1 MQSRLIQLLF
11 IAVLSLFLS
20 ACASSPYS
28 QAGLEKTKILLDQQ
42 ITQARSLRSSDTEPR
57 IFYVGAALH
66 SQSRAFRED
75 VLLVESIVRK
85 MDSKAITIK
94 LGNSAFGQD
103 NDWPF
108 ATKES
113 LTSALE
119 AVGQI
124 AQANDKIVVM
134 ISSHGSVGSL
144 SVNANNQELPAVK
157 TNDLAFAL
165 KQISA
170 WPSMVV
176 VSACFSGSL
185 IDTIKANNRIVYT
198 AADKDRASFGCNF
211 HSKNT
216 FFIEEFFGPQW
227 DSSKSVQDNF
237 LSART
242 RVGEREKAM
251 KIGPPSIPRYQ
262 FGGEAKQLIET
273 PLTSWRMASPTTK
286 P

>member
-1 MQSRLIQLLF
+1 MQSRVIQLLF

-20 ACASSPYS
+20 ACATSPYS
-28 QAGLEKTKILLDQQ
+28 QTGQEKTKTLLDQQ
-42 ITQARSLRSSDTEPR
+42 ISQAKSLRSSDAEPR

-75 VLLVESIVRK
+75 VLLVESTVRK

-103 NDWPF
+103 SDWPS

-113 LTSALE
+113 LTRALE
-119 AVGQI
+119 AIAQI
-124 AQANDKIVVM
+124 AQADDKIVVM

-144 SVNANNQELPAVK
+144 SVNANNQELPAIK
-157 TNDLAFAL
+157 ASDLAFAL

-216 FFIEEFFGPQW
+216 FFIEEFFGSQW
-227 DSSKSVQDNF
+227 NSTQSVQDNF

-242 RVGEREKAM
+242 RVAEREKAM

-262 FGGEAKQLIET
+262 FGGDARLLTET
-273 PLTSWRMASPTTK
+273 PLTSWRVTPLPTK
-286 P
+286 Q